1 MLKNYLADNGLVLSE
16 DNLNVSS
23 GASRGRL
30 HDLQLKLQ
38 QKTGQHEK
46 TSGDSSREGRCRV
59 EVDDVKFGNGA
70 DDKCSRSSSA
80 EGASGRAVELERKL
94 AEVDEMH
101 RQKMAKLEDD
111 LSSGRQLC
119 KDL

>member
-1 MLKNYLADNGLVLSE
+1 MLKNYLANNGLVLSE
-16 DNLNVSS
+16 DNLNVSP

-38 QKTGQHEK
+38 KTGQHEE

-80 EGASGRAVELERKL
+80 DGASGRAVELERKL
-94 AEVDEMH
+94 AEVDQMH
-101 RQKMAKLEDD
+101 RQKMAREDD
-111 LSSGRQLC
+111 SSSGRQLC